1 MKKSLNGFML
11 LTITSFTLFSCN
23 QSKTEASAEKK
34 SEQKRI
40 EVNSTISGPI
50 ADYFTVNRA
59 VIKVDT
65 LDQSIVLVEIE
76 RTDKQLPFDP
86 NDVDICDYDSVKT
99 WRYCLSP
106 DVLDENNLP
115 LALDLSIF
123 DREPLVHA
131 LNLNPGESKWLKFSC
146 TEITIDNLDQAERL
160 IVSSSFQP
168 NKPLNNND
176 VFDFDTMENIDEL
189 IDIYKKTTDLYLES
203 NGDIDIEEALDLYDD
218 VLDLYEDAGG
228 EDTETLRDAIDVLD
242 NVNDLLKDW

>member
-11 LTITSFTLFSCN
+11 LTITGFTFFSCN
-23 QSKTEASAEKK
+23 QSKTEASEEKK

-50 ADYFTVNRA
+50 ADYFIVNRA

-115 LALDLSIF
+115 HESIVYVDSNVRLNEIELDTK
-123 DREPLVHA
+123 V
-131 LNLNPGESKWLKFSC
+131 
-146 TEITIDNLDQAERL
+146 
-160 IVSSSFQP
+160 
-168 NKPLNNND
+168 
-176 VFDFDTMENIDEL
+176 DFW
-189 IDIYKKTTDLYLES
+189 
-203 NGDIDIEEALDLYDD
+203 G
-218 VLDLYEDAGG
+218 YEYC
-228 EDTETLRDAIDVLD
+228 AIDQYRYTIMHK
-242 NVNDLLKDW
+242 DLTYHGSKRSQENYDLWDKGRDTFREKYYLSLNRLPKTHRIQLLCNFIKYDFRR